1 MATLNVKNMPDPL
14 YRRLRAR
21 AKRERRSVAQEVIRI
36 LDDALSEPKSLS
48 ILELGPP
55 AGRCSARRSTRGC
68 PRGDGTAALGP
79 AKSVRSRWT
88 RGRP

>member
-21 AKRERRSVAQEVIRI
+21 AKRERRSIAQEVIRI

-48 ILELGPP
+48 ILELEGLGREVWRGVD
-55 AGRCSARRSTRGC
+55 AGAHVEAERRSW
-68 PRGDGTAALGP
+68 D
-79 AKSVRSRWT
+79 
-88 RGRP
+88 